1 MLWSLVYNKSIKPV
15 MDCLGFFGDDVH
27 LCIGAHLGRQTSL
40 PVRKPTICI
49 CENKDADQLC
59 GNCTADQHLCYR
71 HTDSTIPLLTI
82 SKFSSFKLY
91 SVTVQPGLCWT
102 WSEPKLLAFSH
113 TDSNTKTQV
122 SCTDVDQDLY
132 FSQGIINL
140 LSEAATLS

>member
-40 PVRKPTICI
+40 PMKKPTICI
-49 CENKDADQLC
+49 CENKDADQ
-59 GNCTADQHLCYR
+59 HLCFR

-102 WSEPKLLAFSH
+102 WSEPKLLAFTH
-113 TDSNTKTQV
+113 TNSNTKTQV
-122 SCTDVDQDLY
+122 SCTDDQPVDQDLS
-132 FSQGIINL
+132 FSQSIINL
-140 LSEAATLS
+140 LSEASNSS